1 MRYCDK
7 YLIYILILNFIEPKM
22 EPSPFGDEKHNL
34 LLFMVEKL
42 FVLRGFSLYS
52 ESYRN
57 WVSSHL
63 MLAGQLIY
71 LVCSMMVTSPA

>member
-7 YLIYILILNFIEPKM
+7 YPIYILILNFIEPKM

-52 ESYRN
+52 ESFRN
-57 WVSSHL
+57 
-63 MLAGQLIY
+63 
-71 LVCSMMVTSPA
+71 